1 MSSGDPAWLQGI
13 VTSPCE
19 ALRWSSYD
27 YRQFC
32 VLPAYERGDIMEYPI
47 YAMWGRALSD
57 GVFYPIPPSMYRLE
71 LVERTPWDG
80 ERAWYQWVAHT
91 HGHLP
96 FCIPIE
102 MQKVRALAT
111 GTTQHGDPSFDLE
124 VSGVVTPEFV
134 SRDWNGDDAPTV
146 FYPDVS
152 LWLGEVEDSGGPD
165 MGGEWF
171 EEPCHYSP
179 YHADH
184 VTAPVYTNFD
194 EIFNRVIIE
203 EASTQRWTRPS
214 SSDV

>member
-1 MSSGDPAWLQGI
+1 M
-13 VTSPCE
+13 TSPCE

-27 YRQFC
+27 HRQFC
-32 VLPAYERGDIMEYPI
+32 VLPAYECGDVTDYPI

-57 GVFYPIPPSMYRLE
+57 GAFYPIPPSMYRLE

-80 ERAWYQWVAHT
+80 EKAWYQWVAHT

-102 MQKVRALAT
+102 MQKVRALEY
-111 GTTQHGDPSFDLE
+111 GRNVRGDPLLDLE

-134 SRDWNGDDAPTV
+134 SREWDGDGSAPTV

-152 LWLGEVEDSGGPD
+152 LWLGEVEISEGTD

-171 EEPCHYSP
+171 EEPCPYSP
-179 YHADH
+179 YHADL

-194 EIFNRVIIE
+194 EIFNRVVLD
-203 EASTQRWTRPS
+203 EASTRRWTRPA